1 MASLAARR
9 ARRPGPR
16 LFDGPML
23 FVRTRRDVAE
33 VVALVWL
40 GFEVAHLFRSKRP
53 RASTP

>member
-16 LFDGPML
+16 LFDGPLL

-33 VVALVWL
+33 LIGLVWL
-40 GFEVAHLFRSKRP
+40 GYEVARFFRSKRP
-53 RASTP
+53 EASAL

>member
-23 FVRTRRDVAE
+23 FVQTRRDVAE
-33 VVALVWL
+33 LIGLVWL
-40 GFEVAHLFRSKRP
+40 GYEVARFFRSKRLK
-53 RASTP
+53 ASAL

>member
-16 LFDGPML
+16 LFDGPMF

-33 VVALVWL
+33 LIGLVWL
-40 GFEVAHLFRSKRP
+40 GYEVARFFRSRVS
-53 RASTP
+53 AF

>member
-33 VVALVWL
+33 LVALVWL
-40 GFEVAHLFRSKRP
+40 CFEVAHLFRSKRP

>member
-33 VVALVWL
+33 IAALVWL
-40 GFEVAHLFRSKRP
+40 GFEVARLFRWKRP
-53 RASTP
+53 GASAP